1 METMNSISSNM
12 GINKVIYMKKKSL
25 HLSDA
30 VFIIAFSTIFLGAL
44 FSVGLYLIF
53 RFKIIILVLLLFL
66 FVLTGGV
73 IILLGKIIIEKP
85 IREFE
90 KSMRSL
96 SLSVRPV
103 ATLSRLNEIR
113 NINRAIRKLW
123 LQSHQMTSCLF
134 STIELYSVGFFYY
147 LKEDDKVYCTQ
158 KFFDICAFKGKEGY
172 LDYRK
177 FHPMY
182 QKITNLYYDDKY
194 RAYLLEDFRWIQILT
209 HQYRGFCM
217 GIIYDI
223 TDQVNQIKKIEKER
237 DIDPL
242 TGLYNRY
249 AFNRLAENIISDCS
263 IKALALIMWDIDKL
277 KYINDTYGHDVGDR
291 YLCKFGEV
299 IKSLEQYGGLVAR
312 RSGDEFLAL
321 VYGNEQSQIQPI
333 IDEVNRQISEGSIL
347 IGDCVIEKL
356 RASFGVAW
364 YPENGTVLADLINY
378 ADFALYENKYYL
390 FVKPR
395 QDSINASIVNYSK
408 EFNYIIAN
416 KLVTFSYQPIIDAK
430 TAKILG
436 HETFMRIYSDIIR
449 TPEQLIT
456 VAKAQSKLHVV
467 EEMTL
472 EKCIAAIRE
481 YQNILSTP
489 VFIHSLPNIILPDL
503 SMKKIFVNL
512 NNIKI
517 VFEIIDYY
525 YADKEIFKNK
535 LEKLKCFQIEV
546 CLDDFTID
554 NINEDI
560 ISFVNYIKLDMS
572 LVRSIDV
579 NRENQ
584 EKLRRILDYAR
595 NREIKVIAKGIE
607 SYQEMQYLMDIGV
620 DYLQGYYIAMPL
632 SRPNQISK
640 DVIDKHQAI
649 ANQKNKKGRIIP
661 ISSS

>member
-1 METMNSISSNM
+1 
-12 GINKVIYMKKKSL
+12 MKKKSL

-249 AFNRLAENIISDCS
+249 AFNRLSENIISDCS

-277 KYINDTYGHDVGDR
+277 KYIN
-291 YLCKFGEV
+291 
-299 IKSLEQYGGLVAR
+299 
-312 RSGDEFLAL
+312 
-321 VYGNEQSQIQPI
+321 
-333 IDEVNRQISEGSIL
+333 
-347 IGDCVIEKL
+347 
-356 RASFGVAW
+356 
-364 YPENGTVLADLINY
+364 
-378 ADFALYENKYYL
+378 
-390 FVKPR
+390 
-395 QDSINASIVNYSK
+395 
-408 EFNYIIAN
+408 
-416 KLVTFSYQPIIDAK
+416 
-430 TAKILG
+430 
-436 HETFMRIYSDIIR
+436 
-449 TPEQLIT
+449 
-456 VAKAQSKLHVV
+456 
-467 EEMTL
+467 
-472 EKCIAAIRE
+472 
-481 YQNILSTP
+481 
-489 VFIHSLPNIILPDL
+489 
-503 SMKKIFVNL
+503 
-512 NNIKI
+512 
-517 VFEIIDYY
+517 
-525 YADKEIFKNK
+525 
-535 LEKLKCFQIEV
+535 
-546 CLDDFTID
+546 
-554 NINEDI
+554 
-560 ISFVNYIKLDMS
+560 
-572 LVRSIDV
+572 
-579 NRENQ
+579 
-584 EKLRRILDYAR
+584 
-595 NREIKVIAKGIE
+595 
-607 SYQEMQYLMDIGV
+607 
-620 DYLQGYYIAMPL
+620 
-632 SRPNQISK
+632 
-640 DVIDKHQAI
+640 
-649 ANQKNKKGRIIP
+649 
-661 ISSS
+661 